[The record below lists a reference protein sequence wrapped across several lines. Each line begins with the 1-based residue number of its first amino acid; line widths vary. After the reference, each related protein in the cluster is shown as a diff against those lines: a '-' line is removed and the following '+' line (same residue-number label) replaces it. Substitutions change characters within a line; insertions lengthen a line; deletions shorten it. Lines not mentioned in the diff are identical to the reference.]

1 MDETPFSSPRLKLAL
16 EVQVEFCNLLNSDS
30 QDPLILF
37 CSSCCQILIIFTI
50 QDILEIHVINLI
62 TNRTV

>member
-16 EVQVEFCNLLNSDS
+16 EVQVGFCNLLNSVL

-37 CSSCCQILIIFTI
+37 CSSCCQILTIFTF
-50 QDILEIHVINLI
+50 LRAVKL
-62 TNRTV
+62 